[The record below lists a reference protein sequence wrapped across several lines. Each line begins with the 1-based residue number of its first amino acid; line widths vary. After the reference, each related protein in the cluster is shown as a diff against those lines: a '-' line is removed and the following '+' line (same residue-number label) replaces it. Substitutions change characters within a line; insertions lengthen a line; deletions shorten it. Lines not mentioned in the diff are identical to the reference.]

1 MSISLLAQVVIL
13 PAAHA
18 QYYNVGVQY
27 FMKKDY
33 KKALPY
39 LIQSTKTDGVDANV
53 LYYIALC
60 YHYLKDYNNSRR
72 YFQRILNE
80 YPSTPPAKM
89 ALQMLGPNSVATPT
103 HGAVITGKPTAP
115 AARPGTAPAT
125 QAGAPA
131 ATGAGTLTS
140 TGTATGTATGTSTGT
155 ATGNATDSNV
165 SRGSVIHTYGAPN
178 GSSPSKKG
186 KGH

>member
-1 MSISLLAQVVIL
+1 MSIGLLAPMLMV
-13 PAAHA
+13 PAARA

-39 LIQSTKTDGVDANV
+39 LIQSIKTDGVDANV
-53 LYYIALC
+53 LYYIALS
-60 YHYLKDYNNSRR
+60 YHYLKDYDNSKR

-89 ALQMLGPNSVATPT
+89 ALQMLGPNAVATPT
-103 HGAVITGKPTAP
+103 HGAVTTGKPVAP
-115 AARPGTAPAT
+115 AARPVTAT

-140 TGTATGTATGTSTGT
+140 TGTATGTSTGTGASTGT
-155 ATGNATDSNV
+155 ATGTADPNV

-178 GSSPSKKG
+178 SSSPGKKG
-186 KGH
+186 KGR